1 MKSSKHTALL
11 ISGSLIALLFFS
23 SITLSIALAFF
34 NNGRVAY
41 GIHSGSTSLSG
52 MSQEEAQTF
61 FQRTAHD
68 RLQKNALLLSYQNKN
83 WQITAKEIRLAADPE
98 AAAAKAY
105 AIGRSG
111 SRLPRKW

>member
-34 NNGRVAY
+34 NNGRIAY

-52 MSQEEAQTF
+52 MSQEEAANIVCSAGKELGVNEV
-61 FQRTAHD
+61 RT
-68 RLQKNALLLSYQNKN
+68 R
-83 WQITAKEIRLAADPE
+83 R
-98 AAAAKAY
+98 
-105 AIGRSG
+105 
-111 SRLPRKW
+111 